1 MTDISPLMIGAPET
15 GLYKRDLRPLSIFDR
30 SLIVPAIWASF
41 RKLDPR
47 TLVKKPVMFCVEIVS
62 VLTTIF
68 FLRDHPLDGNT
79 KQILFLLR
87 PRSPEER
94 SPSEP
99 PVRSPLGAGGAVGFA
114 ILDPEAAEGAR
125 ATQDYRIGGDAD
137 HGADKFGSR
146 SETAPSLRLGRC

>member
-1 MTDISPLMIGAPET
+1 MTDISPLMIGSPET

-68 FLRDHPLDGNT
+68 FLRDRTP
-79 KQILFLLR
+79 ISAVR
-87 PRSPEER
+87 PR
-94 SPSEP
+94 
-99 PVRSPLGAGGAVGFA
+99 
-114 ILDPEAAEGAR
+114 AARNQSAEV
-125 ATQDYRIGGDAD
+125 
-137 HGADKFGSR
+137 
-146 SETAPSLRLGRC
+146 

>member
-68 FLRDHPLDGNT
+68 FLRDRTP
-79 KQILFLLR
+79 ISR
-87 PRSPEER
+87 PREAHAGERGCLWRKSATGRPLPRGPASWPGSATAAPKSAPPSPRRPAREATPREQ
-94 SPSEP
+94 SPSDRQ
-99 PVRSPLGAGGAVGFA
+99 RSGGV
-114 ILDPEAAEGAR
+114 
-125 ATQDYRIGGDAD
+125 IGLIVLLL
-137 HGADKFGSR
+137 FVF
-146 SETAPSLRLGRC
+146 